1 MTGRSVALF
10 IHLLGVVTLFIAM
23 GILQRG
29 GAGVRSSS
37 TVQEMRLWLGL
48 VQMTRQMFPTAF
60 VIILGSGLYM
70 ANEYWSFDTPWI
82 VVAIV
87 SIVVMAVVGGTVV
100 GRGLAEIGRAL
111 TSEGPVSPELA
122 HLAGRPAPWVAASA
136 LNGIAIGVIW
146 LMVNKPGWIQSTGVV
161 IILAVVA
168 AIIGAAVTRRGSRV
182 VASASGSDN

>member
-1 MTGRSVALF
+1 VTGRSVALF

-82 VVAIV
+82 VVAII

-168 AIIGAAVTRRGSRV
+168 AIIGAAVIRRGSRV